1 MNSNV
6 QWVFMNGDIFLV
18 HRRDEMDS
26 KNFSKAIEVRYTRLL
41 EDNPILIGMGEGI
54 LFCGIFYAL

>member
-1 MNSNV
+1 
-6 QWVFMNGDIFLV
+6 MNGDIFLV